1 MDISAGRIDWFVM
14 GNEASKNSIG
24 SAAIPASMTK
34 QALFPYFELYWEGNK
49 IKLNS

>member
-1 MDISAGRIDWFVM
+1 MTVGRIDWYILGGEV
-14 GNEASKNSIG
+14 SKDAIG
-24 SAAIPASMTK
+24 SAAISPSMSK